1 MLSIEQSLIER
12 LPWLTQHPRIRRPV
26 AGMLG
31 RLACED
37 GFNRVLEQVAGAE
50 GFDFAERVLDV
61 LGTSYQINP
70 RDREHI
76 PVEGPLLVVANHPLG
91 MQDAMALVQLI
102 GSVRR
107 DVRIL
112 GNDWLSVIPQLG
124 KLLLPV
130 DVFGNGAASR
140 LRGIYRALDKDEALI
155 LFPAGEVSRMGAG
168 GVRDGRWSDGF
179 ARLSMRSKA
188 PVLPVHIAA
197 RNSTAFYGLSMLAK
211 PLSTA
216 MLPREAV
223 APGRRRIGFSIGALV
238 SAEEL
243 QQRSG
248 GSSMQASKLM
258 RRHVYRVGRHR
269 GLIFGGQ
276 APLALPEPAEQVA
289 AELVGAEKLA
299 ELGDGKQAWLFQGAT
314 DSVVMREIGRLR
326 ELTFR
331 KVGEGT
337 GARRD
342 LDEYDPHYEHL
353 VLWDS
358 RALRI
363 VGSYRFGHGARL
375 IAQRGMKGLYSSSLF
390 NYAPELESR
399 LTRGLELGRSFIAPA
414 YWRSRALDQLWQGIG
429 LYLQRHRDLRYLFGP
444 VSMSVKLPR
453 EAREWIAAA
462 HQHYFGAPGLAA
474 ARQPFVISPE
484 VVEGVRLA
492 LEGLDASAG
501 LGRLKHHLD
510 ALGVTM
516 PVLYRQYVDLVE
528 PDGVQ
533 FLDFGEDPGFSGC
546 VDGLVLLDLAS
557 LKPAKRAR
565 YLGGSEYMAG
575 LRSAEHGGTADNVLP
590 VLPLSTGVPNSTAAT
605 SIVVD
610 RLAV

>member
-12 LPWLTQHPRIRRPV
+12 MPWLAQHPRIRRPV

-31 RLACED
+31 RLADED
-37 GFNRVLEQVAGAE
+37 GFNRVLGQVAGLE

-61 LGTSYQINP
+61 LGTRYHLDP

-91 MQDAMALVQLI
+91 MQDALALLQVL

-112 GNDWLSVIPQLG
+112 GNDWLSMIPQLRHV
-124 KLLLPV
+124 LLPV
-130 DVFGNGAASR
+130 DVFGGGAASR
-140 LRGIYRALDKDEALI
+140 LRGIYRALDNGEALI
-155 LFPAGEVSRMGAG
+155 VFPAGEVSRMGSA

-197 RNSTAFYGLSMLAK
+197 RNSSIFYGLSMLAK

-223 APGRRRIGFSIGALV
+223 ASGGRRIGFSIGALV
-238 SAEEL
+238 GAEEL
-243 QQRSG
+243 RQRSG
-248 GSSMQASKLM
+248 GCATQASKLM
-258 RRHVYRVGRHR
+258 RRHVYRVGRRR
-269 GLIFGGQ
+269 GLVFGGQ
-276 APLALPEPAEQVA
+276 APLALPEPAERVA
-289 AELVGAEKLA
+289 AELAEAEKLA
-299 ELGDGKQAWLFQGAT
+299 DLADGKQAWLFQGAT
-314 DSVVMREIGRLR
+314 DSAVMREIGRLR

-353 VLWDS
+353 VLWDP

-363 VGSYRFGHGARL
+363 VGCYRFGHGARL
-375 IAQRGMKGLYSSSLF
+375 LARRGLKGLYSASLF
-390 NYAPELESR
+390 SYSPELEAR
-399 LTRGLELGRSFIAPA
+399 LAQGLELGRSFIAPA

-444 VSMSVKLPR
+444 VSMSVSLPR

-462 HQHYFGAPGLAA
+462 HRHYFGAPGLAA
-474 ARQPFVISPE
+474 ARQPFVISPG
-484 VVEGVRLA
+484 VVEGVRVA
-492 LEGLDASAG
+492 LDGLDAAAG

-516 PVLYRQYVDLVE
+516 PVLYRQYVDLVQ

-546 VDGLVLLDLAS
+546 VDGLVLLDLAC

-565 YLGGSEYMAG
+565 YLGGTVPG
-575 LRSAEHGGTADNVLP
+575 LTA
-590 VLPLSTGVPNSTAAT
+590 TG
-605 SIVVD
+605 
-610 RLAV
+610 